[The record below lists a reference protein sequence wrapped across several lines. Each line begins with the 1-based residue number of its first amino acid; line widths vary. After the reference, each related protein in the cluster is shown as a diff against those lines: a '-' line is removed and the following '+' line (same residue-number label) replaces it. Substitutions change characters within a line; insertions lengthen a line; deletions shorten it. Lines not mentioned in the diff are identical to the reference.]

1 MKILR
6 NNNQNESQFHIM
18 GLTSEEF
25 YAVKHAL
32 SRDARLAADPN
43 ADTKGW
49 AEYEIEDAIS
59 TWNNFREAENGTI
72 DLAIPAAKPKVE
84 KTAPT
89 IQMVD
94 LGLPSGTKWADRN
107 LGADAPEGYGD
118 YYRWGETTPHE
129 DYEAHP
135 YPHLTKNG
143 KFKNL
148 GDNIAG
154 TEYDAATV
162 NLGKDYRMPTFDQV
176 KELLDCCTWKW
187 TTLNGVKGMK
197 VTGPNGNHIFFP
209 ASGYRNLS
217 GGTLGY
223 VGSIGYCW
231 SASPGSD
238 YNGRYLYFTSSRWG
252 WGNYS
257 RATGFPVR
265 AVLEE
270 LKTT

>member
-25 YAVKHAL
+25 YSVKHAL
-32 SRDARLAADPN
+32 SRDAGTAADPD

-49 AEYEIEDAIS
+49 AEYEIENAIS

-84 KTAPT
+84 KAAPA

-94 LGLPSGTKWADRN
+94 LGLPSGTKWTDRN

-143 KFKNL
+143 NYKYL

-162 NLGKDYRMPTFDQV
+162 NLGKGYRMPTFDQI

-187 TTLNGVKGMK
+187 TTLNGIKGMK

-209 ASGYRNLS
+209 ASGYRSSSN
-217 GGTLGY
+217 GTLSI
-223 VGSIGYCW
+223 VGSYGFCC
-231 SASPGSD
+231 SASPSSGI
-238 YNGRYLYFTSSRWG
+238 NGRGLYF
-252 WGNYS
+252 YS
-257 RATGFPVR
+257 GSWHWNDGFRALGFPVR
-265 AVLEE
+265 AVVEE
-270 LKTT
+270 